1 MATSAATLPNSSRT
15 SGSRRALL
23 VALAF
28 GAISAFLVFAFLNRA
43 DASGSAAATVPVLV
57 AAQDI
62 ALGGEITDQN
72 VTLKSLP
79 AVAKHPN
86 AFTDKSRDT
95 ALHQVTTVPIS
106 AGEQVLSSQLTKSQS
121 EVGLAGLIPEGHRAV
136 SISVSEVAAGGGF
149 IKPGDSV
156 DVIGEFQANTTAP
169 TTAVLALPKG
179 DTANKVY
186 VAATVLQNVKV
197 LAIGQT
203 AQIPQQSTTSG
214 PDNLAPSKDAA
225 QVKSVTLALTPQEVE
240 KVFLA
245 EQIGTLRLAG
255 RRVGDGASA
264 TIDPQDNALAGLISE
279 SVR

>member
-1 MATSAATLPNSSRT
+1 MATTATTLPNSSRT

-23 VALAF
+23 IALAF
-28 GAISAFLVFAFLNRA
+28 GAVSAFLVFAFLNRA
-43 DASGSAAATVPVLV
+43 DAANSIGGTVPVLV
-57 AAQDI
+57 AAQDV
-62 ALGGEITDQN
+62 ALGQEITDQN

-86 AFTDKSRDT
+86 AFSDKTKET
-95 ALHQVTTVPIS
+95 ALHQVATVPIS
-106 AGEQVLSSQLTKSQS
+106 AGQQVLTSQVTKSQS

-149 IKPGDSV
+149 IKPGDFV
-156 DVIGEFQANTTAP
+156 DVVGEFQANTTAP
-169 TTAVLALPKG
+169 NTAVLALPKG

-214 PDNLAPSKDAA
+214 SDNLTPSKEAA
-225 QVKSVTLALTPQEVE
+225 QVKSVTLALTPDEVQ

-245 EQIGTLRLAG
+245 EEIGTLRLAG
-255 RRVGDGASA
+255 RRLGDGGSTSVA
-264 TIDPQDNALAGLISE
+264 PQDNALAGLITQPAH
-279 SVR
+279 